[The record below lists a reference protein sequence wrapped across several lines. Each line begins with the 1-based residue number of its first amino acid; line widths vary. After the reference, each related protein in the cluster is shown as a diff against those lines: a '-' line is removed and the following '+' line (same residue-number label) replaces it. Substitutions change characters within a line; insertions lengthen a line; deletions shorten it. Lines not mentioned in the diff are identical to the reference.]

1 MNNANHMLLRRD
13 LLKGL
18 AAVPGALLLPSLR
31 PFELLAQARVHEV
44 KVGNNYSRGQWFFD
58 PLAIHIQ
65 VGDTVRWLGNKWGA
79 TVTAF
84 HPDNY
89 NHELR
94 IPESAEP
101 FDSGLMGEDSR
112 KFNTFEWTFRVPG
125 TYDYFSRNH
134 EVLGMIGRIVVG
146 SPGGPAEENAPGY
159 GAKQGRAPVFAAQA
173 KLLGALPSSEI
184 VSKGNIPFL
193 RDVVQRRFPYG
204 DLK

>member
-1 MNNANHMLLRRD
+1 MKNSRVLLVRRD

-18 AAVPGALLLPSLR
+18 TLGMGSLILPSLR
-31 PFELLAQARVHEV
+31 PLRVGAQGRVHEV
-44 KVGNNYSRGQWFFD
+44 KVGNNYTRGQWFFD
-58 PLAIHIQ
+58 PLALYIQ
-65 VGDTVRWLGNKWGA
+65 RGDTVRWLGNKWGA

-94 IPESAEP
+94 IPENAEP
-101 FDSGLMGEDSR
+101 FDSGLMGEKSK

-134 EVLGMIGRIVVG
+134 EVLGMIGRIVVS

-173 KLLGALPSSEI
+173 KLLGALPSAEI

-193 RDVVQRRFPYG
+193 RDVVQRSFPYG
-204 DLK
+204 DLR